1 MYLWRKRATARWW
14 IDKETELRGRAG
26 AKLVVIQRTD
36 RKLLQIEL
44 VSQSHNEL
52 CAFAKEFGGQITKLP
67 SDWLKRVLRSQETTP
82 LKIGAH
88 KLIIPA
94 GTAFGTGEHA
104 TTALSL
110 RMLERVF
117 ETWGAHAPRVQA
129 IAPSR
134 SRTFPERRLQRGVAI
149 NTRGRVHSPEL
160 VVDLGTGSG
169 ILALAA
175 KLRGAKRVIGIDFDP
190 IAISTAKENARLNK
204 IDSVTFQT
212 ADVRHWK
219 FPANID
225 VVTANLFSELLIEI
239 VPKLAR
245 GRWLVLSGI
254 LRNQELDVVRA
265 LKRNAID
272 IVELRRRGKWIAIL
286 AAP

>member
-67 SDWLKRVLRSQETTP
+67 SDWLKRVLRSQKTTP
-82 LKIGAH
+82 LKIGNH
-88 KLIIPA
+88 KLVIPA

-110 RMLERVF
+110 RILER
-117 ETWGAHAPRVQA
+117 
-129 IAPSR
+129 
-134 SRTFPERRLQRGVAI
+134 L
-149 NTRGRVHSPEL
+149 TRKWKPGWSI
-160 VVDLGTGSG
+160 VDLGTGSG